1 MFKSRRTCA
10 NITGTYAL
18 AIISIFCIRKK
29 IYMSCKFVDTSN
41 IHHQIIVFSLA
52 GKRPGTMISRI
63 CNFCANTLAYA
74 KSGNGFMQH

>member
-18 AIISIFCIRKK
+18 AIISIFYIRKK
-29 IYMSCKFVDTSN
+29 IYMSCDTSN